1 MPSSTGSKTPDR
13 PDAALAADLRDV
25 DLIAAP
31 WIARPSTPD
40 ALAAA
45 IAAELGSSIKE
56 RRERPHG
63 RIGYVILLS
72 GGKRLPYI
80 DLSVMAPSP

>member
-56 RRERPHG
+56 RRKRPHG
-63 RIGYVILLS
+63 RIGYVTC
-72 GGKRLPYI
+72 
-80 DLSVMAPSP
+80 SPAGNASPTSTSR